1 MRNYPSHANS
11 KNAVLVKYLMDAGEV
26 YSSAVQIQSDIAS
39 HYNYSI
45 FVSAPACRDVVL
57 DALFVRSY
65 VVVHIFRN
73 AHARVMEAENSITL
87 AIYIYQWTRIYSTG
101 MALRNDYGFS

>member
-45 FVSAPACRDVVL
+45 FVSAPACRD
-57 DALFVRSY
+57 DALVRSY
-65 VVVHIFRN
+65 VR
-73 AHARVMEAENSITL
+73 T
-87 AIYIYQWTRIYSTG
+87 
-101 MALRNDYGFS
+101 